1 MITIARTPIRVFN
14 SVEKKPQS
22 APRHKSSRH
31 WRQHSMYPSMERV
44 DMMSDRIRDLEKQ
57 VSQSEAANA
66 KLKRLAQWNLR
77 STSSALKDVE
87 EMLVIL
93 KDVYGEDATPKSE

>member
-1 MITIARTPIRVFN
+1 MITIARTPIHVFN

-31 WRQHSMYPSMERV
+31 WRQHSMERV

-93 KDVYGEDATPKSE
+93 EDVYGEDATPKSE

>member
-1 MITIARTPIRVFN
+1 L
-14 SVEKKPQS
+14 
-22 APRHKSSRH
+22 
-31 WRQHSMYPSMERV
+31 ER
-44 DMMSDRIRDLEKQ
+44 Q
-57 VSQSEAANA
+57 VSQSEAANT

-93 KDVYGEDATPKSE
+93 EDVYGEDATPKSE